1 MYLFHF
7 SNLPF
12 ALMLGISVIL
22 LILQGLGGDHDA
34 SQPAEGTET
43 DLENPWLGLINVDRL
58 PFSLVLVLFFFNW
71 GSAGLLLNT
80 GLSLYLQA
88 HPTWLF
94 LLLFPI
100 SLLPA
105 VGLTRICSQGLAR
118 IFQENTAAITPDELI
133 GCVGTVISGQ
143 VPYLQNQGLG
153 RAHVYSEHGTLL
165 QISCLAEE
173 GCEAPQKNQTIFVTG
188 YAPETR
194 SYRVLRYESDDFFA
208 YLGSNQSSKLSLETR
223 LQKSQQELHKAIKN
237 EIKTEEMNK

>member
-1 MYLFHF
+1 VYLFHF

-12 ALMLGISVIL
+12 ALMLGISVVL
-22 LILQGLGGDHDA
+22 LILQGLGGEHDSSA
-34 SQPAEGTET
+34 SSEATET
-43 DLENPWLGLINVDRL
+43 DLDNPWLGLINVGRL

-80 GLSLYLQA
+80 GLSIALQA

-94 LLLFPI
+94 LLLFPV

-105 VGLTRICSQGLAR
+105 VGLTRLGSQGLAR

-143 VPYLQNQGLG
+143 VPDSVNKGLG

-165 QISCLAEE
+165 QISCLAEV

-188 YAPETR
+188 YSPETR
-194 SYRVLRYESDDFFA
+194 VYSVLRYESDDFFS
-208 YLGSNQSSKLSLETR
+208 YLGSNQSNRLSLETR
-223 LQKSQQELHKAIKN
+223 LQKSQQELHKAMKVEN
-237 EIKTEEMNK
+237 

>member
-1 MYLFHF
+1 MFHF

-12 ALMLGISVIL
+12 ALMLGISVVLI
-22 LILQGLGGDHDA
+22 ILQGLGGEHDSSSLSEA
-34 SQPAEGTET
+34 TDT
-43 DLENPWLGLINVDRL
+43 DLENPWLGLVNVGRL

-80 GLSLYLQA
+80 GLSIALQA

-94 LLLFPI
+94 LLLFPV

-105 VGLTRICSQGLAR
+105 VGLTRLGSRGLAR
-118 IFQENTAAITPDELI
+118 IFQENTAAIKPDELI

-143 VPYLQNQGLG
+143 VPDSTNKGLG

-165 QISCLAEE
+165 QISCLAEA

-188 YAPETR
+188 YSPETR
-194 SYRVLRYESDDFFA
+194 IYSVLRYESDDFFN
-208 YLGSNQSSKLSLETR
+208 YLGRNQSSRLNLEAR
-223 LQKSQQELHKAIKN
+223 LQKSQQELHKAMEVEN
-237 EIKTEEMNK
+237 